1 MINSRTKVLIVDD
14 DLTSRRIM
22 EKIIRDQWKCNLL
35 LADDGSEA
43 LKVMLKEL
51 PNLVILDM
59 LMPFMNGIQV
69 LQTMRKSVKLAKMNV
84 LACTAV
90 DDNKIVKQVLK
101 YGVLDYMIKPV
112 NKEALVAKLTKL
124 FEKIN

>member
-1 MINSRTKVLIVDD
+1 MINSRTKILIVDD
-14 DLTSRRIM
+14 ELTSRRIM
-22 EKIIRDQWKCNLL
+22 EKIIRDQWKCNIL

-43 LKVMLKEL
+43 LKIMLKEL
-51 PNLVILDM
+51 PSLVILDM
-59 LMPFMNGIQV
+59 IMPFMNGIQV
-69 LQTMRKSVKLAKMNV
+69 LQTMRKSAKLAKMNV

-112 NKEALVAKLTKL
+112 NKEALVAKLAKL
-124 FEKIN
+124 FEKN